1 MKKIFTVCF
10 AIFAMSLFAQEI
22 TIISTENGFV
32 VDRGENEILED
43 SAAVARFYKVQ
54 LNRLHQQE
62 ARQKAALENIRVE
75 KIKYNKA
82 YHDFIGD
89 WYGNEIRENT
99 KDNFFGTYNIRTEGK
114 VTQVAVYKN
123 FDFVEQIAEK
133 PRTGK
138 LKIENE
144 KIFYLTEFFG
154 EGAETEFIYDGKIW
168 FAVVDKRK
176 VFLRKVSDNIPGRDK

>member
-1 MKKIFTVCF
+1 MR
-10 AIFAMSLFAQEI
+10 
-22 TIISTENGFV
+22 II
-32 VDRGENEILED
+32 
-43 SAAVARFYKVQ
+43 
-54 LNRLHQQE
+54 
-62 ARQKAALENIRVE
+62 
-75 KIKYNKA
+75 
-82 YHDFIGD
+82 D

-176 VFLRKVSDNIPGRDK
+176 VFLRKISNEIPARKRK